1 MLSLLLQCTAQF
13 AVVAMFQLRKEY
25 IAKNLCENRD
35 RPQMKC
41 CGKCYLKK
49 QLKKVDANN
58 EAGSESA
65 VKMEKEMLVYIVPY
79 RILHDVSTVF
89 YQVVQH
95 NTWHNEMMA
104 HVFVDDI
111 FHPPSSGC

>member
-1 MLSLLLQCTAQF
+1 MFSLLLQCTAQF

-35 RPQMKC
+35 KPQMKC

-49 QLKKVDANN
+49 QLKKVNANN
-58 EAGSESA
+58 EAGSESS
-65 VKMEKEMLVYIVPY
+65 VKMEKEMLVYIIPNH
-79 RILHDVSTVF
+79 ILHESKPVF

-95 NTWHNEMMA
+95 NAFRDAIIA
-104 HVFVDDI
+104 HAFVDDI
-111 FHPPSSGC
+111 FHPPSSAC